1 MEFVV
6 RVSERIGRAN
16 VSEQITAKI
25 THLLQKL
32 LALYVTNQGFVET
45 FLYVSTFLVQ
55 VQFWIFGCTF
65 AYDLVRFRH
74 KKHLVRLWKR
84 SRSGLKK
91 SALISTNTLGLP
103 KIIW

>member
-6 RVSERIGRAN
+6 RVSDRIGRAN

-45 FLYVSTFLVQ
+45 FLYVSTFLV
-55 VQFWIFGCTF
+55 
-65 AYDLVRFRH
+65 
-74 KKHLVRLWKR
+74 
-84 SRSGLKK
+84 
-91 SALISTNTLGLP
+91 
-103 KIIW
+103 